1 MHRGE
6 GAAPDPRALVVA
18 LSVVLLVALSAGCG
32 SPGSAGPA
40 AGAEN
45 VGPAVAAPPSAPFA
59 VVLGTAQDGGV
70 PHAGCDGPRCEAA
83 RRDPARRHRVASLG
97 IVVPH
102 ADGGPAA
109 AYLVDATPDLVDQLH
124 DLRRLAGEPP
134 VGGVD
139 RTPLAGIFLTHAH
152 MGHYL
157 GLAHLGF
164 EAASARGVTAWA
176 TPRMAAF
183 LRENAPWDQLVELGN
198 VELAE
203 IEPGEGRPGRPVE
216 LGAGVSVASLAV
228 PHRDEYSDTVA
239 YVVRGPRAALL
250 YVPDTDGWDRWPTP
264 LEEVLAEV
272 DVALLDG
279 TFYSLDE
286 LPGRDVSQVR
296 HPLIAHT
303 VERLTPLV
311 EGGGPR
317 VLFIHLNHSNPALD
331 PATPERRA
339 IEAAG
344 FGVAKDGR
352 VLPL

>member
-1 MHRGE
+1 MKTAIRVTM
-6 GAAPDPRALVVA
+6 R
-18 LSVVLLVALSAGCG
+18 LLVASLCVGCG
-32 SPGSAGPA
+32 SPGGAAPSAGEAARPA
-40 AGAEN
+40 
-45 VGPAVAAPPSAPFA
+45 APFA

-97 IVVPH
+97 IVVPRE
-102 ADGGPAA
+102 AGGPAA

-139 RTPLAGIFLTHAH
+139 RTPLAGVFLTHAH
-152 MGHYL
+152 VGHYL

-164 EAASARGVTAWA
+164 EAASARQVTAWA

-183 LRENAPWDQLVELGN
+183 LRGNAPWEQLVRLGN

-203 IEPGEGRPGRPVE
+203 IEPGERRPGRPVE
-216 LGAGVSVASLAV
+216 LGGGASRGGVTVAALAV

-250 YVPDTDGWDRWPTP
+250 YVPDTDGWGRWETP
-264 LEEVLAEV
+264 LEELLAGV

-279 TFYSLDE
+279 TFYSLGE
-286 LPGRDVSQVR
+286 LPGRDLSEVR

-303 VERLTPLV
+303 VERLAPLV
-311 EGGGPR
+311 ARGGPR
-317 VLFIHLNHSNPALD
+317 VLFTHLNHSNPALD
-331 PATPERRA
+331 PASPQRRA

-344 FGVAKDGR
+344 FAVAEEGQL
-352 VLPL
+352 LPL